1 MADSIN
7 GLYKGEEAAGFI
19 SASLLSGETLAK
31 DNVTILPNVSYQ
43 VNLKKF
49 DLTSATIQNGGDQSC
64 DFSSAGDVNY
74 SDKALNPKRLKLNK
88 ELCKADW
95 FDTFAGAQMRAGVD
109 GTIPGSF
116 AEYIISHAGA
126 VVGQETEKSIWAG
139 AAGNAGE
146 FDGFEALCAADT
158 DVNDVTAVVG
168 GLNSGNIIAELG
180 KVRDEIPSAVYGN
193 QDLNIYLPTQA
204 VKLYIAAQATAGYLN
219 QYHAGTTDLNFEGIN
234 LVWCPGMS
242 DNKMIAA
249 RKSNMFFA
257 TDLMSDLTEV
267 KVLDM
272 TQTDGSDNVR
282 LVMKYN
288 AGVGFANGGDIVYY
302 A

>member
-1 MADSIN
+1 MAITGN
-7 GLYKGEEAAGFI
+7 YEGVEAAGFI
-19 SASLLSGETLAK
+19 SASLLSGETLSK
-31 DNVTILPNVSYQ
+31 ENVTILPNVSYQ

-49 DLTSATIQNGGDQSC
+49 DMTSAAIQNGGSSDC
-64 DFSSAGDVNY
+64 DFNDAGAVNY
-74 SDKALNPKRLKLNK
+74 SDKELAPKRLKLNK

-95 FDTFAGAQMRAGVD
+95 YSTYAGAQMRAGLD
-109 GTIPGSF
+109 GTFSGSF

-139 AAGNAGE
+139 ASSNAGE
-146 FDGFEALCAADT
+146 FDGFETLCAADA
-158 DVNDVTAVVG
+158 DVNDVAVVSG
-168 GLNSGNIIAELG
+168 GLDASNIVAQLG
-180 KVRDEIPSAVYGN
+180 RVRDAIPSAVYGN
-193 QDLNIYLPTQA
+193 ADLNIYLPTSA
-204 VKLYIAAQATAGYLN
+204 IKYYISAQATSGYLN
-219 QYHAGTTDLNFEGIN
+219 QYHAGQTELNFEGIN
-234 LVWCPGMS
+234 LVWCPGMT

-249 RKSNMFFA
+249 RKSNLFFA
-257 TDLMSDLTEV
+257 TDLMSDLTQV

-272 TQTDGSDNVR
+272 TDTDGSDNVR